1 MRRLLLAGLV
11 LAGVGI
17 HAQESG
23 TPKEKPATE
32 VTGPASTNPATGT
45 PSPTAGQGRPP
56 IVIAASTDHA
66 DVRLQLPIDP
76 SEGLPQPGD
85 LELGELASGQ
95 NPNQHIVPKL
105 ELASPA
111 AAGKSA
117 VNVRL
122 LIKGLVAFGD
132 STAPLFYKGRQI
144 ETLRFH
150 KAGLTVRSEPD
161 APLVARENQPLLLVL
176 ENPSAF
182 DYPVVRARVR
192 FQDADVCAVSVDR
205 YDENATKPEGDCL
218 ESNGWSSFRVPAFSQ
233 VSLRAPTSAIW
244 FRDTDSG
251 RARRAA
257 RRGTLTLRYQG
268 EGATV
273 FEQNLPV
280 EVRFDP
286 GRRSLAWSIAVV
298 GFWLLAGAII
308 SLVLRVSI
316 PNYRRKKALKDQLE
330 DARRATAEISDQ
342 VDSQLRVLLRVERLA
357 LDQRRRDGWVV
368 GPGFEETAKRVEAGV
383 NVLNRKIGLAQ
394 RLDAAACRL
403 DGLIEC
409 SVSPTRADLI
419 ETSLSSACEGL
430 KNDQLT
436 EADWLLVQQRLE
448 AADKALNE
456 PTQEEKQA
464 FEALLSQQ
472 WKSIRDHFD
481 ADPQTGELKVP
492 KALESMKDCF
502 PDRSLLPRT
511 GDDDGTKWISS
522 VGVVR
527 ADLQLTALKILSE
540 VHFLAPVI
548 NGSQPE
554 WKEPMEHLTRW
565 LATPALTTLAAARR
579 QLRQLSEGVSECDI
593 VAALQNGEADIDL
606 DPQVVNPNQTVRM
619 TIRFRD
625 RTLNDKTARG
635 AIQCEWCFKE
645 PRRTP
650 LLQWKGEPSAPA
662 TASSDAQPCESSER
676 QGQIEYGWRVHRYF
690 EPGILDQDV
699 EVRFF
704 WKGKPILRKC
714 DSKPATLKRVVVPR
728 ERTHHKKDRVER
740 WLWRPLPQAL
750 QLMAALL
757 VPLAALAVTTA
768 GEPAAGQWWDLVGL
782 GFGSETI
789 RNILTGP
796 QASPEISRNG

>member
-1 MRRLLLAGLV
+1 V
-11 LAGVGI
+11 I
-17 HAQESG
+17 
-23 TPKEKPATE
+23 
-32 VTGPASTNPATGT
+32 PASTD
-45 PSPTAGQGRPP
+45 R
-56 IVIAASTDHA
+56 A
-66 DVRLQLPIDP
+66 DVRLQLSIDP
-76 SEGLPQPGD
+76 TEGLPKPGD
-85 LELGELASGQ
+85 LELGELSSGQ
-95 NPNQHIVPKL
+95 NTSQHIVPTL
-105 ELASPA
+105 ELAAPPMPD
-111 AAGKSA
+111 KNA

-122 LIKGLVAFGD
+122 LIKGLVSFGD

-150 KAGLTVRSEPD
+150 KSGLTIRSEPAD
-161 APLVARENQPLLLVL
+161 PLVAREGQPLLVVL

-182 DYPVVRARVR
+182 DYAVVRARVR

-205 YDENATKPEGDCL
+205 YDEKFTPPPGHCL
-218 ESNGWSSFRVPAFSQ
+218 ESNGWSSFKVPAFSE
-233 VSLRAPTSAIW
+233 VSLRAPTASIW

-251 RARRAA
+251 RARRAT

-280 EVRFDP
+280 DVRFDP
-286 GRRSLAWSIAVV
+286 GRRSLASSVAVV
-298 GFWLLAGAII
+298 GFWLLVGAVV

-330 DARRATAEISDQ
+330 DARRATAEISEQ

-357 LDQRRRDGWVV
+357 LDQRRRDGWVI
-368 GPGFEETAKRVEAGV
+368 GPGFEEIAKRVEAGV
-383 NVLNRKIGLAQ
+383 NVLNRKIGFAQ

-403 DGLIEC
+403 DGLMEC

-419 ETSLSSACEGL
+419 ETSLNSACEGL

-456 PTQEEKQA
+456 PSQEEKQA
-464 FEALLSQQ
+464 FEALLSQR
-472 WKSIRDHFD
+472 WKSIRDHFTFD
-481 ADPQTGELKVP
+481 SKTGTFTVP

-502 PDRSLLPRT
+502 PDSSLLPKE
-511 GDDDGTKWISS
+511 GDEDGSKWIAS

-527 ADLQLTALKILSE
+527 ADLQLTALDILRE

-548 NGSQPE
+548 NGSQPC
-554 WKEPMEHLTRW
+554 WKEPMEQLTRW
-565 LATPALTTLAAARR
+565 LATPAPTTLAAARR
-579 QLRQLSEGVSECDI
+579 QLLLLSEGVSECNI

-619 TIRFRD
+619 TVRFRD
-625 RTLNDKTARG
+625 RSLNDTTARG
-635 AIQCEWCFKE
+635 AIQCEWRYKE
-645 PRRTP
+645 PRRTQ
-650 LLQWKGEPSAPA
+650 LLALKNKPAAAGPSAFE
-662 TASSDAQPCESSER
+662 SQPGEGTESQPQS
-676 QGQIEYGWRVHRYF
+676 QIEYGWRVHRYF

-704 WKGKPILRKC
+704 WKGKPIIRNG
-714 DSKPATLKRVVVPR
+714 DPTPVTLKRVVVPR
-728 ERTHHKKDRVER
+728 ERTHHKKDRLER
-740 WLWRPLPQAL
+740 LLWRPLPQAL
-750 QLMAALL
+750 QLLAALL

-768 GEPAAGQWWDLVGL
+768 GEPASGQWWDLVGL

-796 QASPEISRNG
+796 QTSSETSRNG